1 MINANA
7 DRGVNHEDELRTLR
21 EALQIRLDQLLP
33 TGEQQDRVYSAMR
46 EGTLAA
52 GKRVRP
58 LLLVLAAR
66 DLGCRADQPGLID
79 LACAVEMVHAA
90 SLMLDDI
97 PCMDNAL
104 LRRGRPTIHRQ
115 YGENVAILA
124 AVALLSRAFGVVAEA
139 PSLSHAC
146 KTQAVAELSGA
157 VGLQGL
163 VQGQFLDLNEGGQ
176 ARSPEAILLTNE
188 LKTSR
193 LFDATLQ
200 MAAIV
205 ADAPPQA
212 RQRLRYFAQDLGQA
226 FQLLDDL
233 TDGLSGTGKDINKDH
248 GKSTLVAMLGAEAVH
263 QRLRSHLRSADEHLA
278 SACHQGVATR
288 CFMHAWFDRQL
299 ALFGQ
304 DNGLSRDAISTGA

>member
-1 MINANA
+1 MNA
-7 DRGVNHEDELRTLR
+7 NHEDELQTLR
-21 EALQIRLDQLLP
+21 EALQHRLDQLLP
-33 TGEQQDRVYSAMR
+33 AGEQQDLVYSAMR
-46 EGTLAA
+46 EGTLAS

-66 DLGCRADQPGLID
+66 DLGCDIEQPGLLD

-90 SLMLDDI
+90 SLMLDDM
-97 PCMDNAL
+97 PCMDNAQ

-139 PSLSHAC
+139 QSLSPAC
-146 KTQAVAELSGA
+146 KAEAVAELSTA

-163 VQGQFLDLNEGGQ
+163 VQGQYLDLNESGE
-176 ARSPEAILLTNE
+176 ARSAETILLTNE

-205 ADAPPQA
+205 ANASPQA
-212 RQRLRYFAQDLGQA
+212 RQRLRCFAQDLGQA
-226 FQLLDDL
+226 FQLMDDL
-233 TDGLSGTGKDINKDH
+233 ADGLSGTGKDINKDS
-248 GKSTLVAMLGAEAVH
+248 GKATLVAMLGAEAVH
-263 QRLRSHLRSADEHLA
+263 QRLHDHLRSADEHLSCACDRGA
-278 SACHQGVATR
+278 STR
-288 CFMHAWFDRQL
+288 RFMHAWFDKQM
-299 ALFGQ
+299 ALFSQ
-304 DNGLSRDAISTGA
+304 NRISSLPEC